1 VNARSRETLFA
12 AAAAIASVL
21 VLFASLSSGIPKAY
35 DLPDHLGSTA
45 QVLRGFQEG
54 ALYPRWLAEFH
65 DGWGEP
71 TLLFYPPGLYF
82 VAAGLAAIF
91 GGDALTGLF
100 AALAL
105 FAAIGAIG
113 IFRFTRRRAGPW
125 AGALA
130 SLLFAGV
137 PYRFFEI
144 YAAGLYS
151 AFAAGC
157 LIPWALDALVPE
169 GRRGGGSRAWPLL
182 FALIVLTNLPTGV
195 LVAYLVGL
203 WLIVRIALERRL
215 GDAAPVAGGLVWG
228 GLLAGVYLLP
238 AVAEMRFVHVTFS
251 EGTPLYRSNFLFQ
264 PSGSWMSEALK
275 SMFDRMGLFTAA
287 GLLLALAV
295 LAAAARAGAGAPSR
309 EEKSWRILVSS
320 VGLFSLFLLS
330 PLSAPAW
337 RFLPFLRRV
346 NIPWRF
352 LEPLGAAASCAVAAA
367 AATLRSNRR
376 LSRGLAAA
384 AGVFFLA
391 LAGVCAVFDAS
402 VSRVNGR
409 MSAAEAR
416 SAVERFSRKE
426 MFFLPKGARR
436 SSEIPPLPR
445 LACDRPCRTQV
456 VSWGAERRVFRVSA
470 PSGAA
475 LRVRTYAFPG
485 WRAEAEGRALRLETE
500 SATGAIVIDVPPGEH
515 RVELDFGTTPLRAAG
530 AVASGLAFLAWLLAG
545 RYRRAS
551 TAAAAPATLSTG
563 AEREPG
569 A

>member
-1 VNARSRETLFA
+1 LGRADAPLLPARPLLRRRRLRRE
-12 AAAAIASVL
+12 
-21 VLFASLSSGIPKAY
+21 
-35 DLPDHLGSTA
+35 
-45 QVLRGFQEG
+45 
-54 ALYPRWLAEFH
+54 
-65 DGWGEP
+65 
-71 TLLFYPPGLYF
+71 PGR
-82 VAAGLAAIF
+82 
-91 GGDALTGLF
+91 
-100 AALAL
+100 
-105 FAAIGAIG
+105 AIGAIG
-113 IFRFTRRRAGPW
+113 IFRFTRRRAGLA

-157 LIPWALDALVPE
+157 LIPWALDALLPE
-169 GRRGGGSRAWPLL
+169 ARSVGGSRAWPLL

-203 WLIVRIALERRL
+203 LIVRITLERHL
-215 GDAAPVAGGLVWG
+215 GDAARVAGGLVWG
-228 GLLAGVYLLP
+228 SLIAGVYLLP
-238 AVAEMRFVHVTFS
+238 AVVEMRSVRVTFS
-251 EGTPLYRSNFLFQ
+251 DGTPLYRSNFLFQ
-264 PSGSWMSEALK
+264 PSGSWMSEGLK
-275 SMFDRMGLFTAA
+275 STFDRMGLFTAA
-287 GLLLALAV
+287 GLLLALAI
-295 LAAAARAGAGAPSR
+295 LAAAARRAGSEPSSR
-309 EEKSWRILVSS
+309 DERSWRVLVSS

-352 LEPLGAAASCAVAAA
+352 LEPLGAAAACAVAAA
-367 AATLRSNRR
+367 VATLLSNRR

-391 LAGVCAVFDAS
+391 LAGVCGVFDAS

-409 MSAAEAR
+409 MSSAEAR

-426 MFFLPKGARR
+426 MFFPPKDARR

-456 VSWGAERRVFRVSA
+456 VTWGAERRVFRVTA

-500 SATGAIVIDVPPGEH
+500 NATGAIVIDVPPGEH
-515 RVELDFGTTPLRAAG
+515 RVELDFGTTPLRTAA
-530 AVASGLAFLAWLLAG
+530 ALASGLAFLAWLLAG

-551 TAAAAPATLSTG
+551 MAAAPAPATFSTG